1 MTAAGIDAGRFRSL
15 HAMGLCET
23 EIAQRM
29 GLQPIVARATR
40 RRLGL
45 PPNPG
50 DERDGARDIS
60 RLALKLSL
68 LPGSVRGWDHI
79 FEEFRE
85 VLNLPPG
92 E

>member
-1 MTAAGIDAGRFRSL
+1 M
-15 HAMGLCET
+15 
-23 EIAQRM
+23 
-29 GLQPIVARATR
+29 
-40 RRLGL
+40 GL

-68 LPGSVRGWDHI
+68 LSGSVRGWDHI